1 MFAFKMDCKVRERR
15 FRYVHFTLEK
25 EITER
30 EGFLVLILVGGSHNF
45 GGGFMTHMS
54 ARFEIYG
61 AEWEQ
66 NKILV

>member
-1 MFAFKMDCKVRERR
+1 
-15 FRYVHFTLEK
+15 VHFTLEK